1 MREEVCQWRPLASK
15 GRCYFWGGIGSMAL
29 SNTLTRL
36 IVLTFSLALPFIIV
50 NESAALTVIRK
61 NSGPTS
67 PTIAI
72 LDTALDTSLPIFED
86 RILFEACVTE
96 WYSCPNG
103 RDEMEGTNS
112 ATLPSSWYLTNG
124 FSHGTQ
130 MGSLAVKTNPEVKIV
145 FVRIIGATARGL
157 RQISTETTVERAL
170 DWVVRNHKRFGIQAV
185 SMSQGHHRLGA
196 IGTDYCPKSPITQ
209 RKVRELLDQEVP
221 VFFPTGNNGDKN
233 RIDWPACIPESI
245 AIASSTPAKNTA
257 RFSNF
262 DPLLVD
268 FYAPGEARVMSIGR
282 KFINISGTSASTV
295 IAATQWAT
303 LKSIHPELK
312 YDEIYEILEST
323 AEPINDSFQVLGREI
338 NLENALSVQLG
349 RSIDGNDT
357 FAKIASTIKSTAISS
372 MSE

>member
-1 MREEVCQWRPLASK
+1 
-15 GRCYFWGGIGSMAL
+15 MAQ
-29 SNTLTRL
+29 SNALTRTLVLL
-36 IVLTFSLALPFIIV
+36 ILLALPFIIA
-50 NESAALTVIRK
+50 NESAALTVLRK
-61 NSGPTS
+61 NSGATS

-72 LDTALDTSLPIFED
+72 LDTALDTSLPIFEN

-112 ATLPSSWYLTNG
+112 ATLPSSWYLANG

-130 MGSLAVKTNPEVKIV
+130 MSSLAVKTNPEIKIV
-145 FVRIIGATARGL
+145 FVRIIGATARGS
-157 RQISTETTVERAL
+157 RQISTENTVERAL

-245 AIASSTPAKNTA
+245 AIASSTPKKNTT
-257 RFSNF
+257 RYSNF
-262 DPLLVD
+262 DPILVD
-268 FYAPGEARVMSIGR
+268 FYAPGEERVMSVGR
-282 KFINISGTSASTV
+282 RFVNISGTSASTV
-295 IAATQWAT
+295 RAATQWAT
-303 LKSIHPELK
+303 LKSVYPELK
-312 YDEIYEILEST
+312 FEEIYDLFEET
-323 AEPINDSFQVLGREI
+323 AEPINDDYQILGRLI
-338 NLENALSVQLG
+338 NLENALIEQSA
-349 RSIDGNDT
+349 RSIDENDSST
-357 FAKIASTIKSTAISS
+357 NIAVTIKSRATSRSS
-372 MSE
+372 K